1 MLKRSPDLRRGD
13 AEFCAPCS
21 TCLDV
26 DHMVPPPHVTA
37 EAIKCPECDRLVPLR
52 RPVTAPTFSAT
63 AGMVLPVLIPTGLR
77 GQK

>member
-1 MLKRSPDLRRGD
+1 MLKKSHDPVHGGSDSPV
-13 AEFCAPCS
+13 PCS

-26 DHMVPPPHVTA
+26 DHMVPPPYVTA
-37 EAIKCPECDRLVPLR
+37 DAIKCPECDRLVPLR
-52 RPVTAPTFSAT
+52 RPVAAPTFSAT